1 VLKHVEV
8 MSSDLKI
15 VVQNAILHVILVME
29 QVLKNVLHAILD
41 IFIIMDNVEMS
52 AQEEHLEIVWLKSV
66 LLVILPVLL
75 VEILELIVVLDVIVS

>member
-1 VLKHVEV
+1 MLKHVEV